1 LAAVLISLSACAF
14 GQARSDPWTILT
26 SGGKQRLNLHTTHAD
41 LVHTFGSANVVER
54 DGIEGF
60 SGDMEYITALYP
72 NDPERAI
79 EIVWR
84 DGENKTI
91 PESMTIRGCKSRW
104 KTVHGISLGISL
116 KQLEELNGHP
126 FVLAGFGWDYSGQ
139 ITSWE
144 NGSLGADLDGG
155 YGQIRILLDSRE
167 RHDVSEKELQDVSG
181 DRSFSSHHPTMQKL
195 NPIAYKITWEFPSWE
210 QR

>member
-1 LAAVLISLSACAF
+1 
-14 GQARSDPWTILT
+14 
-26 SGGKQRLNLHTTHAD
+26 
-41 LVHTFGSANVVER
+41 
-54 DGIEGF
+54 
-60 SGDMEYITALYP
+60 MEYVTALYP

-91 PESMTIRGCKSRW
+91 PESITIRGCKSRW

-116 KQLEELNGHP
+116 KQLEELDNGRP
-126 FVLAGFGWDYSGQ
+126 FALAGFGWDYSGQ

-144 NGSLGADLDGG
+144 NGSLAADLDGG
-155 YGQIRILLDSRE
+155 YGQIRILLDSPE

-181 DRSFSSHHPTMQKL
+181 DRSFIASSNDAKAESNRLQNHLGVPFMGAAVMLL
-195 NPIAYKITWEFPSWE
+195 NFCLDSNYSA
-210 QR
+210 